1 MGSKRYTITPL
12 CVGTL
17 TGDMGQLVW
26 GHEFGVKREIPVL
39 MFYLEGGGKHI
50 MVDTGCSEPGSAGK
64 YHGTLIRTP
73 EQEPARALESIGVH
87 PSEIDIVIATHLH
100 WDHCYNHEVFT
111 NARFLVQRRE
121 LQYAAAPHPIF
132 MNAYEAPTA
141 GMTPAYGR
149 TAFEVLDGD
158 TDILGGLKV
167 IQAPGHTPGMQ
178 CVAANTLSG
187 VYYIASDSVLLYDN
201 LEGNQF
207 GRPIPGMFF
216 LDLAEYYR
224 TLRRMLSLADH
235 ILPGHDMRV
244 LDRARYG

>member
-1 MGSKRYTITPL
+1 MGSTRYTITPL

-17 TGDMGQLVW
+17 IGDMGQLLW
-26 GHEFGVKREIPVL
+26 GHEFGIKREIPVL
-39 MFYLEGGGKHI
+39 MFYVEGGGKRI
-50 MVDTGCSEPGSAGK
+50 MVDTGCSDPELAEE

-73 EQEPARALESIGVH
+73 EQEPARALEAIGVD
-87 PSEIDIVIATHLH
+87 PAEIDIVIATHLH
-100 WDHCYNHEVFT
+100 WDHCYNHELFT

-141 GMTPAYGR
+141 GMRPAYSR
-149 TAFEVLDGD
+149 TGFEVLDGD
-158 TDILGGLKV
+158 ADLLDGLKLV
-167 IQAPGHTPGMQ
+167 FAPGHSPGMQ
-178 CVAANTLSG
+178 CVVVNTARG

-201 LEGNQF
+201 LEGNRF
-207 GRPIPGMFF
+207 GKPIPGMFF
-216 LDLAEYYR
+216 LDLAEYYQ
-224 TLRRMLSLADH
+224 TLRRMERLADH